1 MLILKQNRVHP
12 ETASLFI
19 SFKDGEKGYLR
30 FVPMCE
36 LEEIRRGEGEIKRRW
51 EGCEDGS

>member
-1 MLILKQNRVHP
+1 MLVIEENRLHP
-12 ETASLFI
+12 ETGSLFI

-36 LEEIRRGEGEIKRRW
+36 LEKIRRGGKIKRRW